1 VIEREGT
8 PGAQIDVSVV
18 KDIAVL
24 ANPEYLLRAIS
35 NLVRNAIRY
44 AGNAGPISVSA
55 HNEGQ
60 QTMLTVA
67 DSGPGVPENAFDDVF
82 APFFRLERS
91 RGRDTGGTGLGLA
104 IVKACVEAC
113 TGSVRAHN
121 RQPSGLE
128 VEIRLRT
135 A

>member
-1 VIEREGT
+1 MK
-8 PGAQIDVSVV
+8 

-44 AGNAGPISVSA
+44 AGSAGPIVLSAQNKGDDTVITVS
-55 HNEGQ
+55 
-60 QTMLTVA
+60 
-67 DSGPGVPENAFDDVF
+67 DSGPGIPDNALEEVF

-91 RGRDTGGTGLGLA
+91 RSRDTGGTGLGLA

-113 TGSVRAHN
+113 KGSVRAHN
-121 RQPSGLE
+121 RKPSGLE